1 MIDLISYMNIK
12 PRERT
17 SNRLSK
23 FGVNVCDFTI
33 LQMSKIKINNCD
45 YKIHPMYDLHAAS
58 KNGEIVHFETNTNIG
73 DLQKMDICDVVSVN
87 LDKQDKKT

>member
-1 MIDLISYMNIK
+1 MSKTKLIIACDYKIHPMYDLHATSKNVKLFTLKRIDLISYMNIK

-33 LQMSKIKINNCD
+33 L
-45 YKIHPMYDLHAAS
+45 
-58 KNGEIVHFETNTNIG
+58 
-73 DLQKMDICDVVSVN
+73 
-87 LDKQDKKT
+87 